1 MKKMDAEEVRR
12 QWSYSKD
19 PGPERRTT
27 EEWWQIRDEAYE
39 EFDRWLDQVKDEAR
53 REALRSAASE
63 VRREARWQEEQLAL
77 HESRSSIVRLLML
90 EQIFIEWSKQEEA

>member
-1 MKKMDAEEVRR
+1 MIV
-12 QWSYSKD
+12 
-19 PGPERRTT
+19 P
-27 EEWWQIRDEAYE
+27 YE
-39 EFDRWLDQVKDEAR
+39 EALQELWVSHRVDQYQREHRPAPDLSLFVAEFKTAIERIKDEAR

-90 EQIFIEWSKQEEA
+90 EQIFIDWSNQEEA